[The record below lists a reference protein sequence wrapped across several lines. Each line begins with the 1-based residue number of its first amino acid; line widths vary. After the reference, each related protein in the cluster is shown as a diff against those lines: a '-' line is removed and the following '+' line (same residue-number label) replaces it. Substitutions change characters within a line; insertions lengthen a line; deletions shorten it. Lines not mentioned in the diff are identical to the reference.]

1 MADSAE
7 DDELGK
13 SSRERRSELSDEERA
28 VEIEGSDESLRT
40 IEIEGGEE
48 TGQDV
53 EIL

>member
-7 DDELGK
+7 DELGK